1 MRRAVLFV
9 ILCIVLLS
17 VSCNQY
23 HSEQA
28 QKLYRKGVEMEEHH
42 IPDSAII
49 LYHQALKQL
58 DKAPNDTLKGDIYN
72 RLGDLLLDY
81 NSYETAYDSYRQA
94 LKVSQKLDDKS
105 NLSRAYRGLGKY
117 HFLYKDSDSVLFY
130 FKQPLQFF
138 DQIKNREEQSSV
150 YNNLASAYKRQ
161 NNLDEALACNA
172 RALSLT
178 RDEVKRLRNYA
189 VRGQLFALQ
198 KQYDSA
204 LLYLEQ
210 ASLSKDKM
218 VKASAYFKL
227 AYLPKEAGLT
237 DSIQYSYLKKANHL
251 SDSIEYSAV
260 SHQIDH
266 QEHLR
271 ITTDLKEQSHTRL
284 LVAVAICVVAVL
296 LLSVAVFLFYRRH
309 LKRRNE
315 QLFAHKWQK
324 QEARA
329 QENENRELQLID
341 IIRKTGER
349 CCRDFKATPTYSLW
363 YPKISSGKE
372 SLSYDEQKQFQTLAV
387 DAFDPYLKQL
397 ANVVP
402 LTGNDAF
409 LCTLIQL
416 GFSTRECATCRGISN
431 ETIRSQRTRIR
442 KKIPKNFLEQGLGT
456 VILGEENLSKR

>member
-9 ILCIVLLS
+9 ILSIVLLS

-28 QKLYRKGVEMEEHH
+28 QKLYRKGVEMEERH

-72 RLGDLLLDY
+72 RLGDLLLDH
-81 NSYETAYDSYRQA
+81 NLYETACDSYQQA
-94 LKVSQKLDDKS
+94 VVVSQGLDDKS
-105 NLSRAYRGLGKY
+105 NLSHAYRGLGKY
-117 HFLYKDSDSVLFY
+117 HFLYKDRDSVLFY
-130 FKQPLQFF
+130 FEKPLQFF
-138 DQIKNREEQSSV
+138 NQIKNQEEQSSV
-150 YNNLASAYKRQ
+150 YNNLASAYKQ
-161 NNLDEALACNA
+161 QSNIDKALACNA

-198 KQYDSA
+198 MQYDSA
-204 LLYLEQ
+204 LFYLEQ
-210 ASLSKDKM
+210 ASHSRETS

-227 AYLPKEAGLT
+227 ADLPEEAGIA
-237 DSIQYSYLKKANHL
+237 DSLKYRYLQEAYRL
-251 SDSIEYSAV
+251 SDSIENSAV
-260 SHQIDH
+260 SHQIDR

-271 ITTDLKEQSHTRL
+271 ITADLKEKSHTRL
-284 LVAVAICVVAVL
+284 LVAITICVVAVL

-309 LKRRNE
+309 LRHRNE
-315 QLFAHKWQK
+315 QLFAHKWKK

-329 QENENRELQLID
+329 QENESRELQLID
-341 IIRKTGER
+341 IIRKAGEG
-349 CCRDFKATPTYSLW
+349 CSRDFKATPAYSLW

-372 SLSYDEQKQFQTLAV
+372 SLSYDEQKQFQTLV
-387 DAFDPYLKQL
+387 VKAFDPYLKQL
-397 ANVVP
+397 SNVVP

-409 LCTLIQL
+409 LCALIQL

-442 KKIPKNFLEQGLGT
+442 KKIPENFLEQGLGT